1 MAYQSDVQRI
11 TRALNWIGAG
21 ALGSGIMVVVWA
33 LWWTRGVDDFRT
45 AVIVAAL
52 GFGLPSLVALTL
64 AWLLDPLLDAD
75 RVSIAAPVS
84 GSAGSDKNPPPHRFG
99 FYDWPAIFRYS
110 AAIVVVG
117 LSAGLRIWLH
127 PVLGDSVPYITF
139 FLGVALAAWIG
150 GFGPSALAVAL
161 SIAIAWHWTLQ
172 GSSDLPPYQL
182 AHVVSIGVF
191 AATALAIG
199 VITAAM
205 RATAAEAERLSAVTQ
220 VRNAELQSIEAELRR
235 ERDRIK
241 VTLDAIDDA
250 VITTDTDGCI
260 TFLNPSAERLTG
272 WRLRDAHGVPLSK
285 VMELVDE
292 KSRARVALPM
302 VRRRPDVA
310 RGAMQS
316 IMLIDRNGKQHPIED
331 SAVPI
336 VSAEGDPIGHIVV
349 FRDVTRARR
358 AQAALQESE
367 ERFRVAADSAPV
379 LIWMSNSTKAC
390 DYFNRQWLEFT
401 GRTLEQ
407 ELGNGWAQGVH
418 PDDLPQCLTTYNAAF
433 DARQPF
439 KMEYRLRRFDGEY
452 RWVLDDGVPRFAP
465 DGTFVG
471 YIGACMDISDQKKAR
486 ALSTLPV
493 E

>member
-21 ALGSGIMVVVWA
+21 ALGFGILVVVWA

-64 AWLLDPLLDAD
+64 AWLLDPLLDAE
-75 RVSIAAPVS
+75 RVAIAPVS
-84 GSAGSDKNPPPHRFG
+84 GSTGLDQNPPPLRFG

-110 AAIVVVG
+110 AAIVAVG

-182 AHVVSIGVF
+182 AHGVSIGVF

-220 VRNAELQSIEAELRR
+220 LRNAELQSIEAELRH

-241 VTLDAIDDA
+241 VTLDSIDEG
-250 VITTDTDGCI
+250 VITTDTGGLVM
-260 TFLNPSAERLTG
+260 FLNPAAERLTG
-272 WRLRDAHGVPLSK
+272 WRLRDARGVPLPK
-285 VMELVDE
+285 VMELVD
-292 KSRARVALPM
+292 
-302 VRRRPDVA
+302 
-310 RGAMQS
+310 
-316 IMLIDRNGKQHPIED
+316 
-331 SAVPI
+331 
-336 VSAEGDPIGHIVV
+336 
-349 FRDVTRARR
+349 
-358 AQAALQESE
+358 
-367 ERFRVAADSAPV
+367 
-379 LIWMSNSTKAC
+379 
-390 DYFNRQWLEFT
+390 
-401 GRTLEQ
+401 
-407 ELGNGWAQGVH
+407 
-418 PDDLPQCLTTYNAAF
+418 
-433 DARQPF
+433 
-439 KMEYRLRRFDGEY
+439 
-452 RWVLDDGVPRFAP
+452 
-465 DGTFVG
+465 
-471 YIGACMDISDQKKAR
+471 
-486 ALSTLPV
+486 
-493 E
+493 

>member
-1 MAYQSDVQRI
+1 MPYQSDVQRI

-21 ALGSGIMVVVWA
+21 ALGCGLAVVVWA

-64 AWLLDPLLDAD
+64 AWLLDPLLDAE
-75 RVSIAAPVS
+75 RVGIAAPA
-84 GSAGSDKNPPPHRFG
+84 AGADKGPPLRFG
-99 FYDWPAIFRYS
+99 FYDWPAIFRYV
-110 AAIVVVG
+110 AAIVAVG

-139 FLGVALAAWIG
+139 FLGVALAAWMG

-172 GSSDLPPYQL
+172 GPGALPPYQL
-182 AHVVSIGVF
+182 GNVVSIGVF
-191 AATALAIG
+191 AATALAIS
-199 VITAAM
+199 VITSAM
-205 RATAAEAERLSAVTQ
+205 RATAVEAERLSAVTQ

-241 VTLDAIDDA
+241 VTLDAIDEA
-250 VITTDTDGCI
+250 VITTDIDGCI

-272 WRLRDAHGVPLSK
+272 WRLRDAQGVPLSK

-292 KSRARVALPM
+292 KTRASVALPM
-302 VRRRPDVA
+302 TRRRPDAA
-310 RGAMQS
+310 RPLQS

-331 SAVPI
+331 SAAPI
-336 VSAEGDPIGHIVV
+336 ISGEGDQIGHVVV
-349 FRDVTRARR
+349 FRDLTRARR

-367 ERFRVAADSAPV
+367 DRFRVAADSAPV
-379 LIWMSNSTKAC
+379 FIWMSDSTKAC

-401 GRTLEQ
+401 GRTMEQ
-407 ELGNGWAQGVH
+407 ELGNGWASGVH
-418 PDDLPQCLTTYNAAF
+418 PDDLPHRLTTYNAAF

-465 DGTFVG
+465 DGSFVG
-471 YIGACMDISDQKKAR
+471 YIGACMDITDQKSAR
-486 ALSTLPV
+486 ALSSLPA

>member
-1 MAYQSDVQRI
+1 
-11 TRALNWIGAG
+11 
-21 ALGSGIMVVVWA
+21 
-33 LWWTRGVDDFRT
+33 
-45 AVIVAAL
+45 
-52 GFGLPSLVALTL
+52 
-64 AWLLDPLLDAD
+64 
-75 RVSIAAPVS
+75 
-84 GSAGSDKNPPPHRFG
+84 
-99 FYDWPAIFRYS
+99 
-110 AAIVVVG
+110 
-117 LSAGLRIWLH
+117 
-127 PVLGDSVPYITF
+127 
-139 FLGVALAAWIG
+139 
-150 GFGPSALAVAL
+150 
-161 SIAIAWHWTLQ
+161 
-172 GSSDLPPYQL
+172 
-182 AHVVSIGVF
+182 
-191 AATALAIG
+191 
-199 VITAAM
+199 
-205 RATAAEAERLSAVTQ
+205 
-220 VRNAELQSIEAELRR
+220 
-235 ERDRIK
+235 
-241 VTLDAIDDA
+241 
-250 VITTDTDGCI
+250 
-260 TFLNPSAERLTG
+260 
-272 WRLRDAHGVPLSK
+272 
-285 VMELVDE
+285 
-292 KSRARVALPM
+292 
-302 VRRRPDVA
+302 
-310 RGAMQS
+310 MQS
-316 IMLIDRNGKQHPIED
+316 VMLIDRNGKQHPIED

-418 PDDLPQCLTTYNAAF
+418 PDDLPQCLATYNAAF

>member
-21 ALGSGIMVVVWA
+21 ALGCGIMVVVWA

-64 AWLLDPLLDAD
+64 AWLLDPLIDAE
-75 RVSIAAPVS
+75 RA
-84 GSAGSDKNPPPHRFG
+84 GSAGPVSDSAGSGQAPKLRFG
-99 FYDWPAIFRYS
+99 FYDWPAIFRYL
-110 AAIVVVG
+110 AAIVAVG

-161 SIAIAWHWTLQ
+161 SIAIAWHWTLR

-191 AATALAIG
+191 AATALAIS

-205 RATAAEAERLSAVTQ
+205 RATAVEAERLSAVTQ
-220 VRNAELQSIEAELRR
+220 VRNAELQSIEAELRL

-241 VTLDAIDDA
+241 VTLDAIEDA
-250 VITTDTDGCI
+250 VITTDIEGGV

-272 WRLRDAHGVPLSK
+272 WRLHDAEGVPLSK

-292 KSRARVALPM
+292 KSRAKVALPI
-302 VRRRPDVA
+302 VRRRPDAA
-310 RGAMQS
+310 RALQS
-316 IMLIDRNGKQHPIED
+316 IMLIDRSGKQHPIED
-331 SAVPI
+331 SAAPI
-336 VSAEGDPIGHIVV
+336 ISGDGDQIGHVVV

-367 ERFRVAADSAPV
+367 ERFRVAADTAPV
-379 LIWMSNSTKAC
+379 LIWMSDSTKAC

-401 GRTLEQ
+401 GRTMEQ
-407 ELGNGWAQGVH
+407 ESGDGWTQGIH
-418 PDDLPQCLTTYNAAF
+418 PDDLPHYLATYNAAF

-452 RWVLDDGVPRFAP
+452 RWILDDGVPRFAP
-465 DGTFVG
+465 NGTFVG
-471 YIGACMDISDQKKAR
+471 YIGACMDITDHKNAR
-486 ALSTLPV
+486 ALSSLPA

>member
-21 ALGSGIMVVVWA
+21 ALGFGIIVVVWA
-33 LWWTRGVDDFRT
+33 LWWTRGVEDFRT

-64 AWLLDPLLDAD
+64 AWLLDPLLDAEHAHRASSATHPD
-75 RVSIAAPVS
+75 VTPRV
-84 GSAGSDKNPPPHRFG
+84 RFG
-99 FYDWPAIFRYS
+99 FYDWPAAFRYL
-110 AAIVVVG
+110 AAALAVG
-117 LSAGLRIWLH
+117 LSAALRVWLY

-139 FLGVALAAWIG
+139 FLAVALAAWIG
-150 GFGPSALAVAL
+150 GFGPAALAVAL

-172 GSSDLPPYQL
+172 TGDLPPYQL

-220 VRNAELQSIEAELRR
+220 IRNAELQSIEAELRH

-241 VTLDAIDDA
+241 VTLDAIEDA
-250 VITTDTDGCI
+250 VITTDTDGKV

-272 WRLRDAHGVPLSK
+272 WRLRDARGVALQK

-292 KSRARVALPM
+292 KTRARIPPPINRRGQSAL
-302 VRRRPDVA
+302 A
-310 RGAMQS
+310 AAHS
-316 IMLIDRNGKQHPIED
+316 IALVDRSGKRHPIES
-331 SAVPI
+331 SAAPI
-336 VSAEGDPIGHIVV
+336 VAGDGAPIGHVIV

-358 AQAALQESE
+358 AHAALEESE
-367 ERFRVAADSAPV
+367 ARFRMTADSAPV
-379 LIWMSNSTKAC
+379 LIWCSNPSKAR
-390 DYFNRQWLEFT
+390 DYFNHQWLEFT
-401 GRTLEQ
+401 GHAIEQ
-407 ELGNGWAQGVH
+407 ESGDGWAEGVH
-418 PDDLPQCLTTYNAAF
+418 PDDRTHCLATYSNAF

-439 KMEYRLRRFDGEY
+439 EAEYRLRRFDGEY
-452 RWVLDDGVPRFAP
+452 RWISDHGVPRFAP
-465 DGTFVG
+465 DGAFVG
-471 YIGACMDISDQKKAR
+471 YIGACMDITDKKN
-486 ALSTLPV
+486 TLTASKLLG
-493 E
+493 

>member
-21 ALGSGIMVVVWA
+21 ALGCGITVVVWA

-75 RVSIAAPVS
+75 RVGVAAPVL
-84 GSAGSDKNPPPHRFG
+84 GPAGSDQGFPHRFG
-99 FYDWPAIFRYS
+99 FYDWPAIFRYL
-110 AAIVVVG
+110 AAFVAVG

-161 SIAIAWHWTLQ
+161 SIVIAWHWTLQ

-182 AHVVSIGVF
+182 AQVVSIGVF

-220 VRNAELQSIEAELRR
+220 FRNAELQSIEAELRH

-250 VITTDTDGCI
+250 VITTDIDGGV

-272 WRLRDAHGVPLSK
+272 WRLRDAQGVPLSK
-285 VMELVDE
+285 VMDLVDE
-292 KSRARVALPM
+292 KSRDKIALPM
-302 VRRRPDVA
+302 IRRRPDAA
-310 RGAMQS
+310 RALQS

-331 SAVPI
+331 SAAPI
-336 VSAEGDPIGHIVV
+336 ISEEGDQIGHVVV

-358 AQAALQESE
+358 AQAALEESE
-367 ERFRVAADSAPV
+367 DRFRVAADSAPV
-379 LIWMSNSTKAC
+379 LIWMSDSTKAC

-401 GRTLEQ
+401 GRTMAQ
-407 ELGNGWAQGVH
+407 ELGNGWAAGVH
-418 PDDLPQCLTTYNAAF
+418 PDDLPRCLATFNASF

-471 YIGACMDISDQKKAR
+471 YIGACMDITDQKSAR
-486 ALSTLPV
+486 TLSSLPV